1 MIGYLARSGLPAVSR
16 EVITFFDHAS
26 LLALA
31 FDHASIYLVSF
42 LFVYGPPLRLGP
54 QKRKKRDPGQ
64 YPVTLTL
71 RLVIE
76 SA

>member
-42 LFVYGPPLRLGP
+42 LLVYGPPLRLGP
-54 QKRKKRDPGQ
+54 QKRKKKRSWPISSHVD
-64 YPVTLTL
+64 LTL
-71 RLVIE
+71 GN
-76 SA
+76 